1 MRLNLRVRRYDLELL
16 GERSRE
22 ISYGKIAHQALY
34 FLPPLPRDYQ
44 RKELSQAVK
53 LALKRAL
60 ALFDP
65 RFREDFWETEKRLSK
80 ILTKALL
87 LKEVRSYFEEGVEVF
102 KEIEV
107 HDQKGKLHRID
118 RLVIT
123 SHGPVVIEYKLGG
136 RRRSHEKQVSLY
148 QEILRSIFGKR
159 PKGFLFYLE
168 EPAFLDIDHLKQRA
182 LL

>member
-22 ISYGKIAHQALY
+22 ISYGEIAHQALY
-34 FLPPLPRDYQ
+34 FLPSLPKGYQ
-44 RKELSQAVK
+44 RKEVSSFVK
-53 LALKRAL
+53 KALKRAL

-65 RFREDFWETEKRLSK
+65 RFREDFSETEKQLGK

-87 LKEVRSYFEEGVEVF
+87 LEEVKPYFEEGVEVF

-107 HDQKGKLHRID
+107 QDKTGMLHRID

-123 SHGPVVIEYKLGG
+123 REGPVVIEYKLGG
-136 RRRSHEKQVSLY
+136 RRRAHKEQVNLY
-148 QEILRSIFGKR
+148 QKILTHIFGQR

-168 EPAFLDIDHLKQRA
+168 EPSFLDVDSLKQKP